1 MKCDTKPVILI
12 VDDDPHMLKSIER
25 DLKKQYN
32 NFFHILLADSGPQAL
47 KIIEQLKLRN
57 EVIAL
62 FIVDQRMPQMTGVE
76 FLVKTIDIF
85 PEARRVLLTDYGDT
99 DAIMQSINKVK
110 VDFYLTKPCKPPE
123 LYLYPSLNDI
133 LDDWMSSYR
142 PAFDGIKVISEKWSP
157 RCHEIK
163 EFLARNGIPYQ
174 WLDIESDEEARRLV
188 SIVTSTSSSTPPTN
202 SATNTI
208 INSPT
213 VSSSSTENDNNTNTY
228 SNRSSTHSFNYSSFH
243 LPIIIF
249 PDGSYLVE
257 PTNSQIAEKIGL
269 KTRAQM
275 TFYDLVIIGGGPAGL
290 AAAVYG
296 ASEGLHTVLI
306 ERHAPGGQAGASSNI
321 ENYLGFPSGLTGYNL
336 ARRAVAQAIKFGAEI
351 LYPQE
356 VTGIQVDSQYRIA
369 KFADGTEVR
378 SHVILIACG
387 VTYRRLEDVQNI
399 DKLTGAGVYYG
410 ASIVEAL
417 HYKGQ
422 DIYIVGGAN
431 SAGQAAIYFSKYA
444 KEVTLLV
451 RSDSLAEKMSQYLVH
466 QINETSNIRVWLNTV
481 VTEVNG
487 ENKLD
492 NIAVKNTKTGEHRT
506 VPAAGLFIYIGAEP
520 HTGWLDGVVQRD
532 THGFILTGLDLANNG
547 HPQAWKID
555 HQPLLL
561 ETNIPGVFV
570 AGDVRHGSIKRIA
583 AGVGE
588 GSTAIQLI
596 HQYLK
601 KV

>member
-1 MKCDTKPVILI
+1 
-12 VDDDPHMLKSIER
+12 
-25 DLKKQYN
+25 
-32 NFFHILLADSGPQAL
+32 
-47 KIIEQLKLRN
+47 
-57 EVIAL
+57 
-62 FIVDQRMPQMTGVE
+62 
-76 FLVKTIDIF
+76 
-85 PEARRVLLTDYGDT
+85 
-99 DAIMQSINKVK
+99 
-110 VDFYLTKPCKPPE
+110 
-123 LYLYPSLNDI
+123 
-133 LDDWMSSYR
+133 
-142 PAFDGIKVISEKWSP
+142 
-157 RCHEIK
+157 
-163 EFLARNGIPYQ
+163 
-174 WLDIESDEEARRLV
+174 
-188 SIVTSTSSSTPPTN
+188 
-202 SATNTI
+202 
-208 INSPT
+208 
-213 VSSSSTENDNNTNTY
+213 
-228 SNRSSTHSFNYSSFH
+228 
-243 LPIIIF
+243 
-249 PDGSYLVE
+249 
-257 PTNSQIAEKIGL
+257 
-269 KTRAQM
+269 M

-547 HPQAWKID
+547 YPQAWKID

>member
-1 MKCDTKPVILI
+1 MKPVILI
-12 VDDDPHMLKSIER
+12 VDDDPHMLKSLEQ
-25 DLKKQYN
+25 DLKKQYSKL
-32 NFFHILLADSGPQAL
+32 FHILLADSGHQGL

-76 FLVKTIDIF
+76 FLEKTIDIF
-85 PEARRVLLTDYGDT
+85 PEARRVLLSDYGDT

-110 VDFYLTKPCKPPE
+110 VDFYLTKPCEPPE

-133 LDDWMSSYR
+133 LDDWRSSYR

-157 RCHEIK
+157 RSHEIK

-188 SIVTSTSSSTPPTN
+188 SIVTSTRSSTSPTN

-213 VSSSSTENDNNTNTY
+213 VSSSFTENDNNTNTY
-228 SNRSSTHSFNYSSFH
+228 SNRSSTPSFNYSSLH
-243 LPIIIF
+243 LPFIIF

-269 KTRAQM
+269 KTHPQM

-369 KFADGTEVR
+369 KFADGADIR
-378 SHVILIACG
+378 CHVMLIACG
-387 VTYRRLEDVQNI
+387 VTYRKMDNVKNI

-417 HYKGQ
+417 YYKCQ

-444 KEVTLLV
+444 REVTLLV
-451 RSDSLAEKMSQYLVH
+451 RSDSLAEKMSLYLVH

-487 ENKLD
+487 ENKLE
-492 NIAVKNTKTGEHRT
+492 NIALKNTKTGEQRT

-547 HPQAWKID
+547 HLQAWKID
-555 HQPLLL
+555 HQTLLL
-561 ETNIPGVFV
+561 ETNIPGVFA

-601 KV
+601 KM

>member
-1 MKCDTKPVILI
+1 MKPIILI

-25 DLKKQYN
+25 DLKKQYSN
-32 NFFHILLADSGPQAL
+32 LFHILLADSGHQGL
-47 KIIEQLKLRN
+47 KIIEKLKLRN

-76 FLVKTIDIF
+76 FLEKTIDIF

-110 VDFYLTKPCKPPE
+110 VDFYLTKPCEPPE

-133 LDDWMSSYR
+133 LDDWRSSYR
-142 PAFDGIKVISEKWSP
+142 PAFNGIKVISEKWSP
-157 RCHEIK
+157 RSHEIK

-188 SIVTSTSSSTPPTN
+188 SFVTSTSSSTPQTN
-202 SATNTI
+202 STTNTI
-208 INSPT
+208 INSST
-213 VSSSSTENDNNTNTY
+213 VNSSSTENDNNTY
-228 SNRSSTHSFNYSSFH
+228 SNRSSIPSFNYSSLH

-269 KTRAQM
+269 RTHAQM

-336 ARRAVAQAIKFGAEI
+336 GRRAVAQAIKFGVEI
-351 LYPQE
+351 LNPQE
-356 VTGIQVDSQYRIA
+356 VTSIRVDSQYRIA
-369 KFADGTEVR
+369 KFADGAEIR
-378 SHVILIACG
+378 CHVMIIACG
-387 VTYRRLEDVQNI
+387 VTYRKLDDVKNI
-399 DKLTGAGVYYG
+399 DKLTGVGVYYG

-417 HYKGQ
+417 HYKDQ

-444 KEVTLLV
+444 REVTLLV

-466 QINETSNIRVWLNTV
+466 QINETSNIRVWLNIV

-492 NIAVKNTKTGEHRT
+492 NITVKNTKTGEHRT

-520 HTGWLDGVVQRD
+520 HTGWLDGLVQRD

-547 HPQAWKID
+547 HLQAWKID
-555 HQPLLL
+555 RQPFLL
-561 ETNIPGVFV
+561 ETNISGVFA

>member
-1 MKCDTKPVILI
+1 MIPIL
-12 VDDDPHMLKSIER
+12 LKSIEH
-25 DLKKQYN
+25 DLKKQYSN
-32 NFFHILLADSGPQAL
+32 LFHILLADSGHQGL

-62 FIVDQRMPQMTGVE
+62 FIVDQRMPEMTGVE
-76 FLVKTIDIF
+76 FLEKTIDIF

-110 VDFYLTKPCKPPE
+110 VDFYLTKPCEPPE

-133 LDDWMSSYR
+133 LDDWRSSYR

-157 RCHEIK
+157 RSHEIK

-174 WLDIESDEEARRLV
+174 WLDIESDEEVRRLV
-188 SIVTSTSSSTPPTN
+188 SFVTSTSSSTPPTN
-202 SATNTI
+202 SATTTI

-213 VSSSSTENDNNTNTY
+213 VSSSSTENDNKIHIAINHHTP
-228 SNRSSTHSFNYSSFH
+228 SFNYSSLH

-249 PDGSYLVE
+249 PDGSYMVE

-269 KTRAQM
+269 RTHAQM

-336 ARRAVAQAIKFGAEI
+336 ARRAVAQAIKFGVEI
-351 LYPQE
+351 LNPQE

-369 KFADGTEVR
+369 KFADGAEIR
-378 SHVILIACG
+378 CHVMLIACG
-387 VTYRRLEDVQNI
+387 VTYRKLDDVKNI
-399 DKLTGAGVYYG
+399 DKLTGAGVYHG

-417 HYKGQ
+417 HYKDQ

-444 KEVTLLV
+444 REVTLLV

-492 NIAVKNTKTGEHRT
+492 NIAVKNTKTGEHQNCSSCRT
-506 VPAAGLFIYIGAEP
+506 IHIYWCRA
-520 HTGWLDGVVQRD
+520 
-532 THGFILTGLDLANNG
+532 THRLA
-547 HPQAWKID
+547 
-555 HQPLLL
+555 
-561 ETNIPGVFV
+561 
-570 AGDVRHGSIKRIA
+570 
-583 AGVGE
+583 
-588 GSTAIQLI
+588 
-596 HQYLK
+596 
-601 KV
+601 